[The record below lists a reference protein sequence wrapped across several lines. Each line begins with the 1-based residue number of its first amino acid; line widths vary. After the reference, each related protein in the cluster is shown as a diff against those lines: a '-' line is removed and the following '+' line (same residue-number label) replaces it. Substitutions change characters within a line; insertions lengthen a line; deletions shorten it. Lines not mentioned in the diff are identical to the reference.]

1 MTKYLMKLQDLNT
14 RAIKLIFYED
24 SSVGFTTYGLFNGPH
39 PDLDEVVNII
49 NFKLRDG
56 LNDQGLRPVGKPDEC
71 FYCGIKIGQYH
82 KPTCALITKIV
93 KYMVDFAN
101 VRLGTF
107 SRPEPIDW
115 DRDMCEFHKNESSWC
130 ADSAL
135 DNLVLDDND
144 SARYA
149 MLQIEKMID
158 EHFSCACSLLT
169 FNYLSASHW
178 PPGQDRF
185 ELWSVQEMEE
195 GKPL

>member
-1 MTKYLMKLQDLNT
+1 MPRYLMKLQDLNT
-14 RAIKLIFYED
+14 GALKQIFYED
-24 SSVGFTTYGLFNGPH
+24 SSVGFTTHDFFNR
-39 PDLDEVVNII
+39 PDPELDEVVNII
-49 NFKLRDG
+49 NFNLREG
-56 LNDQGLRPVGKPDEC
+56 LDDQGEAPAGKPDEC
-71 FYCGIKIGQYH
+71 FYCRIKRGQYH
-82 KPTCALITKIV
+82 KPTCVLIKNVV
-93 KYMVDFAN
+93 KYTVDFAK

-107 SRPEPIDW
+107 STSEPIRW
-115 DRDMCEFHKNESSWC
+115 DTDMCEFHKNESSWC
-130 ADSAL
+130 KDNAL

-185 ELWSVQEMEE
+185 ELWSVQELEE